1 MKNLRFTGRRIE
13 AVHLFTK
20 DIPSALGL
28 KSLYIK
34 DCLKN
39 VFPILLTGLL
49 RKLSSS
55 YRWWT
60 LPPQCY

>member
-28 KSLYIK
+28 KSMCTK
-34 DCLKN
+34 DWFKN
-39 VFPILLTGLL
+39 VFLILLTVLL
-49 RKLSSS
+49 RKLRSS
-55 YRWWT
+55 YLWST
-60 LPPQCY
+60 LSPQCY